1 MTLMLARLLALT
13 KKEFL
18 LVMRDGKTLVA
29 LFVLPAIFILIMSLA
44 LPDGKAA
51 LLTYKFSGEKSQA
64 SDRLAM
70 LLAATGQ
77 IREAKPGEKAQFIIN
92 EANGGL
98 PSSQTGGGPIAIT
111 VDYRVEAQS
120 LALFRAQMD
129 LALLR
134 LKLAAFQGRP
144 GITGLDGGAEA
155 VTYAW
160 NGVRAARPSPTQQS
174 VPSWVIFAMF
184 FVVIPLANVFVAERR
199 QGTLARLYGMDVGFA
214 MIVAGKILPYFIIN
228 QLQTALMLLTG
239 LYLTPLCGGQALAIT
254 GSLWGLALIS
264 AAVSFSAIGVAL
276 FIAALA
282 TSAEQAS
289 TIGGIIN
296 VLFGAIGGVM
306 VPKFLMPDFMQRLA
320 MLSPMSWGLDGF
332 LKIFV
337 KGEGILAV
345 AGESAMLLLFGLVAM
360 ALAVTVARKKG

>member
-1 MTLMLARLLALT
+1 MTLTLTRLLALT

-18 LVMRDGKTLVA
+18 LVLRDAKVLVA

-64 SDRLAM
+64 TDRLAA
-70 LLAATGQ
+70 LLTAAGQ
-77 IREAKPGEKAQFIIN
+77 IREARPGEQAQFTLSL
-92 EANGGL
+92 ANGGS
-98 PSSQTGGGPIAIT
+98 PDAQADHPIAVT

-120 LALFRAQMD
+120 LALFRAQLT

-134 LKLAAFQGRP
+134 LKLATLQEQS
-144 GITGLDGGAEA
+144 GISAPDGSADP

-174 VPSWVIFAMF
+174 VPSWIIFAMF
-184 FVVIPLANVFVAERR
+184 FVIIPLAGVFVAERR
-199 QGTLARLYGMDVGFA
+199 QGTLARLRGMDVGFPV
-214 MIVAGKILPYFIIN
+214 MLAGKILPYFIVN
-228 QLQTALMLLTG
+228 QLQTALMILTG
-239 LYLTPLCGGQALAIT
+239 LYLTPLCGGQALVIA
-254 GSLWGLALIS
+254 GSLPGLALIS

-282 TSAEQAS
+282 ASAEQAG

-320 MLSPMSWGLDGF
+320 TLSPMSWGLDGF

-337 KGEGILAV
+337 KGEGAQAV
-345 AGESAMLLLFGLVAM
+345 AGESAMLFLFGLTAM
-360 ALAVTVARKKG
+360 ALAVAAARNGR

>member
-1 MTLMLARLLALT
+1 MTLILARLLALT

-18 LVMRDGKTLVA
+18 LVMRDGKVLVA

-44 LPDGKAA
+44 LPDGQAA

-64 SDRLAM
+64 DEQLAA
-70 LLAATGQ
+70 LLTATGQ
-77 IREAKPGEKAQFIIN
+77 IREAKSGEKAQFIIG
-92 EANGGL
+92 NGGL
-98 PSSQTGGGPIAIT
+98 PDGPIAVT

-120 LALFRAQMD
+120 LSLFRAQMD

-134 LKLAAFQGRP
+134 QKLAVFQKGP
-144 GITGLDGGAEA
+144 VIPGLDGGAGA

-160 NGVRAARPSPTQQS
+160 NGARAARPSPTQQS
-174 VPSWVIFAMF
+174 VPSWIIFAMF
-184 FVVIPLANVFVAERR
+184 FVVIPLAGVFVAERR
-199 QGTLARLYGMDVGFA
+199 QGTLARLRGMDVGFPL
-214 MIVAGKILPYFIIN
+214 ILAGKILPYFLIN

-239 LYLTPLCGGQALAIT
+239 LYLTPMCGGQALVIT
-254 GSLWGLALIS
+254 GSPSGLALIS
-264 AAVSFSAIGVAL
+264 AAVSFSAIGAAL
-276 FIAALA
+276 FIATLA
-282 TSAEQAS
+282 TTAEQAS

-306 VPKFLMPDFMQRLA
+306 VPKFLMPDFMQDLA

-337 KGEGILAV
+337 KGEGVRAV
-345 AGESAMLLLFGLVAM
+345 AGESAMLFLFGIIAM
-360 ALAVTVARKKG
+360 ALAAAARKRG